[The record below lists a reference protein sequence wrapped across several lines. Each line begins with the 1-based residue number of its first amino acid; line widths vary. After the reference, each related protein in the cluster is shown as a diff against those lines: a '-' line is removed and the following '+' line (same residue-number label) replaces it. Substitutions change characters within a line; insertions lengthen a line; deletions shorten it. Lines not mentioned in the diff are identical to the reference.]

1 MKAQVPM
8 QSIATS
14 ETIFDAAGQALG
26 PDAATFV
33 KSLDRLLTVGT
44 YYALEHEQ
52 YHRASETACAGIVAA
67 IGTRPA
73 LAIEIAAA
81 GLVIDGQTLD
91 PRLRVVRQLH
101 ELLVALNV
109 ARLEFSARLNA
120 ADLRQALA
128 ALNDHRLATSQA
140 HSFREVTISNLPP
153 TVSVASRRVGV
164 GEDASNAAFDGVL
177 EAWRES
183 SQASEA
189 GETAADPSAIIH
201 EFTSL
206 LRQAI
211 EAQGNDAGHMGGPSG
226 NARGLCRAELE
237 AMQVALRGLLERDRD
252 ASDITELMKLARQ
265 AIGVSGDAKRARVI
279 FDELRRRIGA
289 DSVEPTPGSSL
300 APIEEDLELGVDEL
314 ALRVVEL
321 ASRPESV
328 PDPGRESRR
337 DQFAICLAM
346 MATGPRAPH
355 DEPLLDY
362 LRRACASPDL
372 RPDEMAALGELLTD
386 FAQVAGTAT
395 ADRAAAA
402 ILGAARA
409 ENPSLVSAVWS
420 GVDDSW
426 PPARRDFL
434 WPHLVNDLLLGLP
447 GAPEPLVARLWQL
460 AASLE
465 VADALGRLDRLS
477 PLPGALNPVAAEQVF
492 LVAPSRVRSIHAV
505 LLHLAGSEHHG
516 PRLYRALL
524 KRPPDRL
531 TGIVMGAVRGY
542 EPDDRHLY
550 ITLLSEGGRPQPS
563 RELKQLVVPLL
574 LGMVDTLPEGRRT
587 EHWVPGAIAWLA
599 ATAPIA
605 AAPLLQRILNERRL
619 LTKRV
624 WPEACR
630 IAAQP
635 PSGQGN

>member
-1 MKAQVPM
+1 M

-26 PDAATFV
+26 ADAAAFV
-33 KSLDRLLTVGT
+33 KALDRLLTVGT

-52 YHRASETACAGIVAA
+52 YHRASEAACAGIVAA
-67 IGTRPA
+67 IGSRPT

-109 ARLEFSARLNA
+109 ARLEFSARLGA

-128 ALNDHRLATSQA
+128 ALNDHRLMMSQS
-140 HSFREVTISNLPP
+140 HSFREVTISNLPS
-153 TVSVASRRVGV
+153 TVSVASRHVGA
-164 GEDASNAAFDGVL
+164 GDETANAAFDGVL

-183 SQASEA
+183 SQACEA
-189 GETAADPSAIIH
+189 GVPAADPSAIIH

-206 LRQAI
+206 LRQALDG
-211 EAQGNDAGHMGGPSG
+211 QGADAGHGGGPDG
-226 NARGLCRAELE
+226 GARGLRHAELE
-237 AMQVALRGLLERDRD
+237 AMQVALRNLLERNRD
-252 ASDITELMKLARQ
+252 ANDITELMTLARQ
-265 AIGVSGDAKRARVI
+265 AITVSGDARRARVI
-279 FDELRRRIGA
+279 FDELRRKIGA
-289 DSVEPTPGSSL
+289 ESVEPTPAASL
-300 APIEEDLELGVDEL
+300 EAIDEDSELGINDL

-346 MATGPRAPH
+346 LATGPRTTR
-355 DEPLLDY
+355 DEPLLDA
-362 LRRACASPDL
+362 LRRACADPGL
-372 RPDEMAALGELLTD
+372 RPDEMAGLGELLTD
-386 FAQVAGTAT
+386 FAHAAGTAT
-395 ADRAAAA
+395 ADRAASA
-402 ILGAARA
+402 LLEAARA
-409 ENPSLVSAVWS
+409 ANPALVSAVWA
-420 GVDDSW
+420 GVDGSW

-447 GAPEPLVARLWQL
+447 AAPEALVARLWQL

-465 VADALGRLDRLS
+465 VTDALGRLDRLS
-477 PLPGALNPVAAEQVF
+477 ALPGAANPVAAEQVF

-505 LLHLAGSEHHG
+505 LLHLAGSDHHG
-516 PRLYRALL
+516 PRLHRALL
-524 KRPPDRL
+524 RRPPDRL
-531 TGIVMGAVRGY
+531 TGIVMGAVRAY

-550 ITLLSEGGRPQPS
+550 ITLLRDGGRPQPS
-563 RELKQLVVPLL
+563 RELKELVVPLL
-574 LGMVDTLPEGRRT
+574 LGFVDSLPEERRT
-587 EHWVPGAIAWLA
+587 EPWVPGAIAWLA
-599 ATAPIA
+599 ATAPVA
-605 AAPLLQRILNERRL
+605 AAPLLQRIMNERRL

-630 IAAQP
+630 TAAQSP
-635 PSGQGN
+635 AGQGT